1 MAVTQQ
7 AKAAKAAVDLPGDVT
22 PDVGPG
28 TGEGAGAREI
38 ASLTPMMRQYL
49 ELKAL
54 HPDSVLFFRLGDFY
68 EMFFEDAVR
77 ASELLQIT
85 LTARAKGADKVPMCG
100 VPYHSARRYI
110 ARLVEHGLK
119 VAICEQVEE
128 PGAGPGIVRR
138 EVTRV
143 ITPGMVLDEESLEPR
158 ASNFLA
164 AVSPGAQG
172 FGAALLEASTGEFF
186 SLEAETSQELVEALA

>member
-1 MAVTQQ
+1 
-7 AKAAKAAVDLPGDVT
+7 
-22 PDVGPG
+22 
-28 TGEGAGAREI
+28 
-38 ASLTPMMRQYL
+38 MMRQYL

-77 ASELLQIT
+77 ASEILQIT

-110 ARLVEHGLK
+110 ARLISEGLK

-128 PGAGPGIVRR
+128 PGTGPGIVRR

-143 ITPGMVLDEESLEPR
+143 ITPGMVLDDEVLEPQ

-164 AVSPGAQG
+164 AVCWGERG
-172 FGAALLEASTGEFF
+172 WGAALLEASTGEFLA
-186 SLEAETSQELVEALA
+186 LEAASVAELAEALSRVEPRELLVPA